1 MKLPKRKQQE
11 LEDKGKPDAPQLRG
25 GGAMGR
31 LRQFEKQRGL
41 EKTDLTN
48 PATEKS
54 GKDKA
59 KAGRASK
66 K

>member
-1 MKLPKRKQQE
+1 MKIPKRKQKE
-11 LEDKGKPDAPQLRG
+11 LEEKGKPDAPQLRG
-25 GGAMGR
+25 GSAMGR
-31 LRQFEKQRGL
+31 LRQFQKQRGL

-54 GKDKA
+54 AKVKA
-59 KAGRASK
+59 KPGRASK

>member
-1 MKLPKRKQQE
+1 MKIPKKKQKE
-11 LEDKGKPDAPQLRG
+11 LDDKGKPDAPQLRG
-25 GGAMGR
+25 GSAMGR
-31 LRQFEKQRGL
+31 LRQFQKQRGL

-54 GKDKA
+54 VKDKA